1 MFSTKQNRNS
11 QTVQNLTV
19 ITDKV
24 SVLSSCFLNWY
35 LLILIFSVVTL
46 ISWLSH
52 SLTACFLPHCLHRI
66 WTTCSAL
73 SNTQLLMSRVKKLK
87 SHSPCDSCIYHIFLY
102 LCTFKRIWRGFMRIH
117 AFFSFRLVFQFFH
130 IVSFRT
136 YAASLTHKCIC
147 RCTKWQHLLSAATRL
162 LVKFFSFH
170 KFAKCAFKRR
180 HVYHVLE

>member
-46 ISWLSH
+46 ISSTAWL
-52 SLTACFLPHCLHRI
+52 LAFLPHCLHRI

-87 SHSPCDSCIYHIFLY
+87 SHSPCASCIYHIFLY

-117 AFFSFRLVFQFFH
+117 AFFFIQISFSILSHRVISHIHCISDSQMYMQMYKMTAPAVSSNKTTSCKVF
-130 IVSFRT
+130 
-136 YAASLTHKCIC
+136 
-147 RCTKWQHLLSAATRL
+147 
-162 LVKFFSFH
+162 FFS
-170 KFAKCAFKRR
+170 
-180 HVYHVLE
+180 